1 MASGARPKAVA
12 AALACS
18 AAAGGALLLW
28 KLRGKRRSTELSDT
42 SETSATTTVSS
53 GGCAAGA
60 PGREE
65 GTESEKMRGDIPRSI
80 TAPSPPLQNED
91 HYGANLRS
99 DLSSILRP
107 GTVTVAYVS
116 TTDTCRK
123 LAQSMH
129 RHLTTKILGTR
140 RKSRASSGSIVVQI
154 CRVDELD
161 WWD

>member
-1 MASGARPKAVA
+1 
-12 AALACS
+12 
-18 AAAGGALLLW
+18 
-28 KLRGKRRSTELSDT
+28 
-42 SETSATTTVSS
+42 
-53 GGCAAGA
+53 
-60 PGREE
+60 
-65 GTESEKMRGDIPRSI
+65 MRGDIPRSI

-161 WWD
+161 WWDEVLNPDEDEGGADPSSRPPSSSSSSPPGPTGRSPPRRSPS